1 MLCLLAPHSRLR
13 FIHPVLA
20 ANPLVRSRAVGGPK
34 LLFRLFLPGT
44 GSGSPPPGSG
54 GPPPPAPRGRL
65 PCQAELAPAGSL
77 WALEALPEPP
87 SAGTPYAQPCPGP
100 VKSTQG
106 IPSTH
111 HFPIPDQGTSTLV
124 VCKYF
129 YWAHPA
135 PELAQ
140 TSGHPR

>member
-54 GPPPPAPRGRL
+54 GPPPQPHAGGYPAR
-65 PCQAELAPAGSL
+65 QS
-77 WALEALPEPP
+77 
-87 SAGTPYAQPCPGP
+87 
-100 VKSTQG
+100 
-106 IPSTH
+106 
-111 HFPIPDQGTSTLV
+111 
-124 VCKYF
+124 
-129 YWAHPA
+129 
-135 PELAQ
+135 
-140 TSGHPR
+140 